1 MPQETILNIN
11 TRKFA
16 SKVAGNQT
24 RKNKRRK
31 STANTKKLP
40 TSLNITS
47 NAVVKNET
55 IFRVFDSLHPL

>member
-1 MPQETILNIN
+1 MCRERILYIN
-11 TRKFA
+11 KFA
-16 SKVAGNQT
+16 LKVAGNKT
-24 RKNKRRK
+24 RKMSEEKQ
-31 STANTKKLP
+31 STANTEKLP